1 MVQARNP
8 SVLRMTTKTL
18 RLRVRDEGRFCLFAS
33 RLTVDRHGLR
43 PRDDKVK
50 GRMWLV
56 RLDCDLCHCEERA
69 ERGTRQ
75 SIGCNGAYGE
85 CGSLPGSQWIA
96 TGFQPSR

>member
-43 PRDDKVK
+43 PRDDKMCHGALCLSLRGGQN
-50 GRMWLV
+50 GR
-56 RLDCDLCHCEERA
+56 
-69 ERGTRQ
+69 RGNP
-75 SIGCNGAYGE
+75 SCLGE
-85 CGSLPGSQWIA
+85 GSVDFKIDHIMCWHV
-96 TGFQPSR
+96 

>member
-43 PRDDKVK
+43 PRDDKGGV
-50 GRMWLV
+50 GA
-56 RLDCDLCHCEERA
+56 LCLSLRGGSGARDAAIYRVSGDA
-69 ERGTRQ
+69 EAG
-75 SIGCNGAYGE
+75 
-85 CGSLPGSQWIA
+85 
-96 TGFQPSR
+96 